1 MTTDTETF
9 RLYPAIDLIGG
20 KAVRLLHGD
29 FDALLTNPEDDAPA
43 RVQAIWAAG
52 ASALHIIDLDAA
64 RTGAP
69 AEPNASIVAQLAQER
84 PVGSLLQ
91 VGGGLRTPAAAR
103 SLLDHGVDRVL
114 LGTMAFRNPDQLAEL
129 LSEYGDRIAVALD
142 SRGGTVR
149 ISGWLEDA
157 GVAVATAAA
166 MLAEQGVKTL
176 LVTGIDRDGSL
187 GGPDLE
193 LLQSVITAV
202 AGGSGVIAA
211 GGVTT
216 ASDVQATRELG
227 CVGAVV
233 GRALLDDPSQLAT
246 LLNASH

>member
-1 MTTDTETF
+1 MNTF
-9 RLYPAIDLIGG
+9 RNSFQLYPAIDLIDG
-20 KAVRLLHGD
+20 KAVRLKHGD
-29 FDALLTNPEDDAPA
+29 FSALLTSENDDAVS

-69 AEPNASIVAQLAQER
+69 AEPNASIVARLAQER
-84 PVGSLLQ
+84 PVGSVLQ
-91 VGGGLRTPAAAR
+91 VGGGLRTPAAVR

-114 LGTMAFRNPDQLAEL
+114 LGTMAFRNPEQLAEL
-129 LSEYGDRIAVALD
+129 LSEYGDRVAVALD

-157 GVAVATAAA
+157 GVPVASAAA
-166 MLAEQGVKTL
+166 MLADQGVKTL

-193 LLQSVITAV
+193 LLDSVITAV
-202 AGGSGVIAA
+202 AGASGVIAA

-216 ASDVQATRELG
+216 ASDVRATRELG

-246 LLNASH
+246 LLTASR

>member
-1 MTTDTETF
+1 M
-9 RLYPAIDLIGG
+9 RLQQ
-20 KAVRLLHGD
+20 GD
-29 FDALLTNPEDDAPA
+29 FSALLTSADDDAIA

-52 ASALHIIDLDAA
+52 ASALHVIDLDAA

-69 AEPNASIVAQLAQER
+69 AEPNAAIVKRLAQER
-84 PVGSLLQ
+84 PVGSLMQ
-91 VGGGLRTPAAAR
+91 VGGGLRTPAAIR
-103 SLLDHGVDRVL
+103 DLLRAGVDRVL
-114 LGTMAFRNPDQLAEL
+114 LGTMAFRNPEQLTQL

-142 SRGGTVR
+142 SREGSVR

-157 GVAVATAAA
+157 GVPVATAAA

-187 GGPDLE
+187 SGPDLD
-193 LLQSVITAV
+193 LLRCVITAV
-202 AGGSGVIAA
+202 DGSSGVVAA

-216 ASDVQATRELG
+216 ASDVQATRALG

-233 GRALLDDPSQLAT
+233 GRALLDDPSQLGT
-246 LLNASH
+246 LLAASR